1 MLRTRKTLPVEQSTH
16 EGRIKQGQIEGRRI
30 HWSQDVNPGFTPD
43 YCNLVRDSKGFFWV
57 FTRENQ
63 LGTAHRSRA
72 PNDIEFWEPRTTCL
86 PVKGRH
92 TLDAAALDGGKLY
105 AVSLLTTD
113 GKLYGNLYDGN
124 KWGDSPMLI
133 AKDLTTVAGDDRRLA
148 VEFDPTQKRLH
159 LIYVNANNRLR
170 YRQLESPYRLEDWKP
185 ALSKPGADIAEE
197 VFTAA
202 LSVDSSSTPYGLVI
216 TYGIE
221 KYLGKDKR
229 RRTGELYARR
239 FDGRYWQTD
248 PVLISEPKTI
258 YNWYPNV
265 NQDASHG
272 LCVLYSRS
280 IDEDNLGVPLAAM
293 TTLVT
298 NIPSTVSD
306 SSTSR
311 PSHNDVR

>member
-1 MLRTRKTLPVEQSTH
+1 MREAAARLGLDEALERLPLIGLVANLAAVRADRDQASERVEVPTSMGELGCGAVKLEQIGNPRRELPEHGPGGGVEAARLVVEQ
-16 EGRIKQGQIEGRRI
+16 EQGAE
-30 HWSQDVNPGFTPD
+30 
-43 YCNLVRDSKGFFWV
+43 
-57 FTRENQ
+57 
-63 LGTAHRSRA
+63 
-72 PNDIEFWEPRTTCL
+72 
-86 PVKGRH
+86 
-92 TLDAAALDGGKLY
+92 
-105 AVSLLTTD
+105 
-113 GKLYGNLYDGN
+113 
-124 KWGDSPMLI
+124 
-133 AKDLTTVAGDDRRLA
+133 
-148 VEFDPTQKRLH
+148 
-159 LIYVNANNRLR
+159 
-170 YRQLESPYRLEDWKP
+170 
-185 ALSKPGADIAEE
+185 IAEE

-239 FDGRYWQTD
+239 FDGRNWQSD
-248 PVLISEPKTI
+248 PVLISQPQTI

-280 IDEDNLGVPLAAM
+280 IDEDNLGAPLAAM

-298 NIPSTVSD
+298 NIPSTPSD

-311 PSHNDVR
+311 PSHNDVK